1 MVLALPA
8 DGQGSTNDA
17 IARFLKVMDGI
28 SYDATIAVDMLDY
41 ADGTPA
47 TPEIVDIETNRD
59 VFAVGFGRR
68 LERSVKGKDNG
79 SGVIDW
85 KTATSMRPRLARAFM
100 VMLPGLTY
108 LEYINPDTGYGTF
121 LSDAL
126 KNKKIAI
133 RPLDTTPADLGLVG
147 FQVENPSLDDSRKFH
162 IINRIWLDP
171 EHGYMLKVMEW
182 HWKFTNGEVSLRN
195 KMQVEKFLKVDEEM
209 WVPAQATE
217 SYYNPGSTNAESE
230 YSMKLDVE
238 HSSFNSIHSDEL
250 FLAKSLPGVNDESDG
265 WKWHYPANVLE
276 ELKSSDSDIAIA
288 IKYSFHKWRAHWV
301 GLASLGGSI
310 ALLFIITLM
319 MRRKRRL
326 FAESS

>member
-1 MVLALPA
+1 MNMKSRRSPIFSPQATRNGIVLEPICLESARGLPDVPGMRSYLMGAAVVILSCMVLALPA

-121 LSDAL
+121 LSDACS
-126 KNKKIAI
+126 A
-133 RPLDTTPADLGLVG
+133 
-147 FQVENPSLDDSRKFH
+147 SR
-162 IINRIWLDP
+162 
-171 EHGYMLKVMEW
+171 
-182 HWKFTNGEVSLRN
+182 
-195 KMQVEKFLKVDEEM
+195 
-209 WVPAQATE
+209 
-217 SYYNPGSTNAESE
+217 
-230 YSMKLDVE
+230 
-238 HSSFNSIHSDEL
+238 NS
-250 FLAKSLPGVNDESDG
+250 G
-265 WKWHYPANVLE
+265 
-276 ELKSSDSDIAIA
+276 
-288 IKYSFHKWRAHWV
+288 
-301 GLASLGGSI
+301 
-310 ALLFIITLM
+310 
-319 MRRKRRL
+319 RKT
-326 FAESS
+326 S